1 MRIKKVSL
9 YHKIMPMICGKFSCS
24 LEPGTETADCVITRV
39 ETECGLVGYGEAGS
53 VGGYPNY
60 AAGTLSSSAEL
71 IARHLIDKDPRNL
84 NDIQYTMSLID
95 GHGAIKAGFDMACW
109 DILGKATGQPLFDL
123 LGGKLREQVPIYR
136 SIPTIEPAE
145 MAQSVNDWRSEGYR
159 MFQLRVGHGDIQA
172 DLRRISDVIAERRP
186 GELFTVDVAGHWRRD
201 EALYV
206 LNATRHLDYTI
217 EQPCWTMEDCMSIRE
232 RTGFPLKLDNSL
244 NGVQDIL
251 RAYSNDACESVVI
264 QVNKYAGVS
273 QARFARDIAA
283 AAGLGITYATQW
295 GTEITGAVLVHLA
308 LTTPLNRF
316 ISTLDIHNYS
326 SLTVGAND
334 PIRVDKGLMW
344 MGDDAPGLGV
354 VVDEAR
360 LGEADR
366 VIER

>member
-1 MRIKKVSL
+1 
-9 YHKIMPMICGKFSCS
+9 
-24 LEPGTETADCVITRV
+24 
-39 ETECGLVGYGEAGS
+39 
-53 VGGYPNY
+53 
-60 AAGTLSSSAEL
+60 
-71 IARHLIDKDPRNL
+71 
-84 NDIQYTMSLID
+84 
-95 GHGAIKAGFDMACW
+95 
-109 DILGKATGQPLFDL
+109 
-123 LGGKLREQVPIYR
+123 
-136 SIPTIEPAE
+136 
-145 MAQSVNDWRSEGYR
+145 
-159 MFQLRVGHGDIQA
+159 
-172 DLRRISDVIAERRP
+172 
-186 GELFTVDVAGHWRRD
+186 
-201 EALYV
+201 
-206 LNATRHLDYTI
+206 
-217 EQPCWTMEDCMSIRE
+217 MSIRE

-334 PIRVDKGLMW
+334 PIRVDNGLMW